1 LKVPA
6 WRWYIDGRKREEE
19 TYLPPTLALALCIVF
34 VLFLLRL
41 ERKQAP
47 DVSRA
52 IWIPT
57 IWMLVIAS
65 KPLGVWFQV
74 RNADPEQGSPL
85 DLVFQAALILAA
97 MVILIRR
104 DIDWPG
110 AMRENAWLMALV
122 IFMLIS
128 VLWSDLPLISFKR
141 WGKEFLAILMAFVVL
156 SEPSPRR
163 ALESI
168 LTRTTYVLIP
178 FSPVLIKYFPDYGRL
193 YTRWSGEEMW
203 IGVANHKNSLAC
215 LCIISAIFL
224 IWSLVRRWQG
234 NNPAVWRFQTPAE
247 ILLLALTFWLLGG
260 PGGKI
265 FYSATSVYALS
276 AGLLVF
282 GGYYLAKRNKIQ
294 ISAGTL
300 TALVTVII
308 VFGIVSIFTSGSRL
322 GFFASAVGRDATL
335 TGRTQVWASLLPV
348 VMSRPLAGGG
358 FGVFWTPGRQD
369 LYQISGAH
377 SGYLDVLLGLGFIGI
392 LLVSAFLLSSCRKAH
407 RELSHDFD
415 WGILWIC
422 YIIMSVVHNMGES
435 SIDSFTNYL
444 TAIVLFFT
452 VSSSLT
458 FRTKSDP
465 VGN

>member
-1 LKVPA
+1 
-6 WRWYIDGRKREEE
+6 
-19 TYLPPTLALALCIVF
+19 
-34 VLFLLRL
+34 
-41 ERKQAP
+41 
-47 DVSRA
+47 
-52 IWIPT
+52 
-57 IWMLVIAS
+57 
-65 KPLGVWFQV
+65 
-74 RNADPEQGSPL
+74 
-85 DLVFQAALILAA
+85 
-97 MVILIRR
+97 
-104 DIDWPG
+104 
-110 AMRENAWLMALV
+110 
-122 IFMLIS
+122 
-128 VLWSDLPLISFKR
+128 
-141 WGKEFLAILMAFVVL
+141 
-156 SEPSPRR
+156 
-163 ALESI
+163 
-168 LTRTTYVLIP
+168 
-178 FSPVLIKYFPDYGRL
+178 
-193 YTRWSGEEMW
+193 
-203 IGVANHKNSLAC
+203 
-215 LCIISAIFL
+215 
-224 IWSLVRRWQG
+224 
-234 NNPAVWRFQTPAE
+234 
-247 ILLLALTFWLLGG
+247 LGG

-308 VFGIVSIFTSGSRL
+308 VFGIVSIFTSGSKL